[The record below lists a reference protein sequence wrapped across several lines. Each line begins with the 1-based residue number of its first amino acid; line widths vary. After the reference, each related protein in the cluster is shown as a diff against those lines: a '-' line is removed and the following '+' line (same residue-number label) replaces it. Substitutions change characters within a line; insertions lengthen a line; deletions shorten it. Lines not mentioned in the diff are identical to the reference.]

1 MAKVARLKIIKPTNV
16 DWSVFG
22 ELMRDLDYIGWKI
35 KNRTITRYHDLVTK
49 ELEYNNE
56 NEKRMNGEK
65 RKEVYGY
72 ASYENVIINEIKEDY
87 SEYGLYSEILPGLV
101 KEAVQA
107 YKKVQ
112 KDMMRGSA
120 TIPTFKRGQPVPV
133 RSRQIK
139 ILDKDKLSISLV
151 NKKGGE
157 SRGVPKK
164 GNSYSF
170 EVAIASK
177 KNYAKE
183 IMNHFIS
190 GRYELCDSRIQKD
203 GKDVYLQLVYKD
215 TEVKHYAVDKDTILG
230 IDLGISKAVTMVVSD
245 SPKYDF
251 IEGGEIEAFRKRT
264 EARRRSIQNQLKYAS
279 ENRKGHGRK
288 TLLKPLEVLSNK
300 IENFKD
306 LTNHRYSKYIVDYA
320 IKNGCGI
327 IQFEDLTGIN
337 NTSSFLANWS
347 YYDLQTKVKYKAQ
360 DAGIEVVMIS
370 PKYTSQRCNKCGII
384 DKENRKSQEMFE
396 CINCG
401 HKANADVNAA
411 RNIATK
417 DIENIILDQLES
429 QKSIQQK
436 LALFN

>member
-1 MAKVARLKIIKPTNV
+1 MAKVAKLKIVKPTNV

-35 KNRTITRYHDLVTK
+35 KNRAITRYHELVTK

-65 RKEVYGY
+65 RKETYGY
-72 ASYENVIINEIKEDY
+72 SSYENVIINEIKEDY
-87 SEYGLYSEILPGLV
+87 SEYGLHSELLPGLV

-139 ILDKDKLSISLV
+139 ILDKETLSISLV
-151 NKKGGE
+151 NKEGGE
-157 SRGVPKK
+157 NRGVPKK
-164 GNSYSF
+164 GKSYPF
-170 EVAIASK
+170 EVVIASR

-183 IMNHFIS
+183 IMNRLIS
-190 GRYELCDSRIQKD
+190 GRYELCDSKIQKD

-215 TEVKHYAVDKDTILG
+215 TEVKQYAVDKDTILG
-230 IDLGISKAVTMVVSD
+230 IDLGISKAATMAVSD
-245 SPKYDF
+245 SPKHDF

-264 EARRRSIQNQLKYAS
+264 DARRRSIQNQLRYAS

-288 TLLKPLEVLSNK
+288 ALLKPLEVLSVK

-320 IKNGCGI
+320 IKNGCGT
-327 IQFEDLTGIN
+327 IQFEDLTGIKSN
-337 NTSSFLANWS
+337 SAFLANWS

-370 PKYTSQRCNKCGII
+370 PKHTSQRCNKCGII
-384 DKENRKSQEMFE
+384 DKENRKSQEVFE

>member
-1 MAKVARLKIIKPTNV
+1 MAKVAKLKIVKPTNV

-35 KNRTITRYHDLVTK
+35 KNRAITRYHELVTK

-65 RKEVYGY
+65 RKETYGY
-72 ASYENVIINEIKEDY
+72 SSYENVIINEIKEDY
-87 SEYGLYSEILPGLV
+87 SEYGLHSELLPGLV

-133 RSRQIK
+133 RGRQIK
-139 ILDKDKLSISLV
+139 ILDKETLSISLV
-151 NKKGGE
+151 NKEGGE
-157 SRGVPKK
+157 NRGVPKK
-164 GNSYSF
+164 GKSYPF
-170 EVAIASK
+170 EVVIASR

-183 IMNHFIS
+183 IMNRLIS
-190 GRYELCDSRIQKD
+190 GRYELCDSKIQKD

-215 TEVKHYAVDKDTILG
+215 TEVKQYAVDKDTILG
-230 IDLGISKAVTMVVSD
+230 IDLGISKAATMAVSD
-245 SPKYDF
+245 SLKHDF

-264 EARRRSIQNQLKYAS
+264 DARRRSIQNQLRYAS

-288 TLLKPLEVLSNK
+288 ALLKPLEVLSGK

-320 IKNGCGI
+320 IKNGCGT
-327 IQFEDLTGIN
+327 IQFEDLTGIKSN
-337 NTSSFLANWS
+337 SAFLANWS

-370 PKYTSQRCNKCGII
+370 PKHTSQRCNKCGII
-384 DKENRKSQEMFE
+384 DKENRKSQEVFE

>member
-1 MAKVARLKIIKPTNV
+1 MAKVAKLKIVKPTNV

-72 ASYENVIINEIKEDY
+72 SSYESVIVNEIKGDY
-87 SEYGLYSEILPGLV
+87 AEYGLHSEILPGLV

-151 NKKGGE
+151 NKNGGE

-177 KNYAKE
+177 KKYAKE
-183 IMNHFIS
+183 IMNRLIS
-190 GRYELCDSRIQKD
+190 GRYELCDSRIEKD

-215 TEVKHYAVDKDTILG
+215 TEVKQYAVDKDTILG
-230 IDLGISKAVTMVVSD
+230 IDLGISKAVTMAVSG

-264 EARRRSIQNQLKYAS
+264 EARRRSIQNQLRYAS

-288 TLLKPLEVLSNK
+288 TLLKPLGVLSGK

-320 IKNGCGI
+320 IKNGCGT
-327 IQFEDLTGIN
+327 IQFEDLTGIKN
-337 NTSSFLANWS
+337 NSSFLANWS

-370 PKYTSQRCNKCGII
+370 PKHTSQRCNKCGII
-384 DKENRKSQEMFE
+384 DKENRKSQEVFE

>member
-1 MAKVARLKIIKPTNV
+1 MK
-16 DWSVFG
+16 S
-22 ELMRDLDYIGWKI
+22 
-35 KNRTITRYHDLVTK
+35 
-49 ELEYNNE
+49 
-56 NEKRMNGEK
+56 
-65 RKEVYGY
+65 
-72 ASYENVIINEIKEDY
+72 
-87 SEYGLYSEILPGLV
+87 
-101 KEAVQA
+101 
-107 YKKVQ
+107 
-112 KDMMRGSA
+112 
-120 TIPTFKRGQPVPV
+120 
-133 RSRQIK
+133 
-139 ILDKDKLSISLV
+139 
-151 NKKGGE
+151 
-157 SRGVPKK
+157 
-164 GNSYSF
+164 
-170 EVAIASK
+170 
-177 KNYAKE
+177 
-183 IMNHFIS
+183 
-190 GRYELCDSRIQKD
+190 
-203 GKDVYLQLVYKD
+203 
-215 TEVKHYAVDKDTILG
+215 DKDTILG

-264 EARRRSIQNQLKYAS
+264 EARRRSIQNQLKYES

>member
-1 MAKVARLKIIKPTNV
+1 MAKVAKLKIVKPTNV

-72 ASYENVIINEIKEDY
+72 SSYESVIVNEIKGDY
-87 SEYGLYSEILPGLV
+87 AEYGLHSEILPGLV

-151 NKKGGE
+151 NKNGGE

-177 KNYAKE
+177 KKYAKE
-183 IMNHFIS
+183 IMNRFIS
-190 GRYELCDSRIQKD
+190 GRYELCDSRIEKD

-215 TEVKHYAVDKDTILG
+215 TEVKQYAVDKDTILG
-230 IDLGISKAVTMVVSD
+230 IDLGISKAVTMAVSG

-264 EARRRSIQNQLKYAS
+264 EARRRSIQNQLRYAS

-288 TLLKPLEVLSNK
+288 TLLKPLEVLSSK

-320 IKNGCGI
+320 IKNGCGT

-337 NTSSFLANWS
+337 NASSFLANWS
-347 YYDLQTKVKYKAQ
+347 YYDLQTKVEYKAQ

-370 PKYTSQRCNKCGII
+370 PKHTSQRCNKCGII

>member
-1 MAKVARLKIIKPTNV
+1 MAKVAKLKIVKPTNV

-35 KNRTITRYHDLVTK
+35 KNRAITRYHELVTK

-65 RKEVYGY
+65 RKETYGY
-72 ASYENVIINEIKEDY
+72 SSYENVIINEIKEDY
-87 SEYGLYSEILPGLV
+87 SEYGLHSELLPGLV

-139 ILDKDKLSISLV
+139 ILDKETLSISLV
-151 NKKGGE
+151 NKEGGE
-157 SRGVPKK
+157 NRGVPKK
-164 GNSYSF
+164 GKSYPF
-170 EVAIASK
+170 EVVIASR

-183 IMNHFIS
+183 IMNRLIS
-190 GRYELCDSRIQKD
+190 GRYELCDSKIQKD

-215 TEVKHYAVDKDTILG
+215 TEVKQYAVDKDTILG
-230 IDLGISKAVTMVVSD
+230 IDLGISKAATMAVSD
-245 SPKYDF
+245 SPKHDF

-264 EARRRSIQNQLKYAS
+264 DARRRSIQNQLRYAS

-288 TLLKPLEVLSNK
+288 ALLKPLEVLSGK

-320 IKNGCGI
+320 IKNGCGT
-327 IQFEDLTGIN
+327 IQFEDLTGIKSN
-337 NTSSFLANWS
+337 SAFLANWS

-384 DKENRKSQEMFE
+384 DKENRKSQEVFE

>member
-1 MAKVARLKIIKPTNV
+1 MAKVAKLKIVKPTNV

-35 KNRTITRYHDLVTK
+35 KNRAITRYHELVTK

-65 RKEVYGY
+65 RKETYGY
-72 ASYENVIINEIKEDY
+72 SSYENVIINEIKEDY
-87 SEYGLYSEILPGLV
+87 SEYRLHSELLPGLV

-139 ILDKDKLSISLV
+139 ILDKETLSISLV
-151 NKKGGE
+151 NKEGGE
-157 SRGVPKK
+157 NRGVPKK
-164 GNSYSF
+164 GKSYPF
-170 EVAIASK
+170 EVVIASR

-183 IMNHFIS
+183 IMNRLIS
-190 GRYELCDSRIQKD
+190 GRYELCDSKIQKD

-215 TEVKHYAVDKDTILG
+215 TEVKQYAVDKDTILG
-230 IDLGISKAVTMVVSD
+230 IDLGISKAATMAVSD
-245 SPKYDF
+245 SPKHDF
-251 IEGGEIEAFRKRT
+251 IEDGEIEAFRKRT
-264 EARRRSIQNQLKYAS
+264 DARRRSIQNQLRYAS

-288 TLLKPLEVLSNK
+288 ALLKPLEVLSGK

-320 IKNGCGI
+320 IKNGCGT

-370 PKYTSQRCNKCGII
+370 PKHTSQRCNKCGII
-384 DKENRKSQEMFE
+384 DKENRKSQEVFE

>member
-1 MAKVARLKIIKPTNV
+1 MAKVAKLKIVKPTNV

-72 ASYENVIINEIKEDY
+72 ASYESVIINEIKGDY
-87 SEYGLYSEILPGLV
+87 AEYGLHSEILPGLV

-120 TIPTFKRGQPVPV
+120 TIPTFKRGQPVPI
-133 RSRQIK
+133 RSRKIK
-139 ILDKDKLSISLV
+139 VSSKGTLSLYLV
-151 NKKGGE
+151 NKEGGE
-157 SRGVPKK
+157 SRSIPKFGK
-164 GNSYSF
+164 SYPI
-170 EVAIASK
+170 EVAISSK
-177 KNYAKE
+177 KSYAKE
-183 IMNHFIS
+183 IMNRLIS

-203 GKDVYLQLVYKD
+203 GKNIYLQLVYKD
-215 TEVKHYAVDKDTILG
+215 TEVKQYAVDKDTILG

-264 EARRRSIQNQLKYAS
+264 EARRRSMQNQLRYAS

-288 TLLKPLEVLSNK
+288 TLLKPLEVLSSK

-320 IKNGCGI
+320 IKNGCGT

-370 PKYTSQRCNKCGII
+370 PNYTSQRCNKCGIV
-384 DKENRKSQEMFE
+384 DKENRKSQEVFE

-429 QKSIQQK
+429 QKSVQQK
-436 LALFN
+436 SALFN

>member
-1 MAKVARLKIIKPTNV
+1 MAKVAKLKIVKPTNV

-22 ELMRDLDYIGWKI
+22 SVINDLDYIGWKI

-49 ELEYNNE
+49 ELAYNNE

-65 RKEVYGY
+65 RKEMYGY
-72 ASYENVIINEIKEDY
+72 ANYESVIANEIKGDY
-87 SEYGLYSEILPGLV
+87 TEYGLHSELILQLI
-101 KEAVQA
+101 KDAVQA

-139 ILDKDKLSISLV
+139 ILDNETLSISLV
-151 NKKGGE
+151 NKDGGE
-157 SRGVPKK
+157 NRGVPKK
-164 GNSYSF
+164 GNSYPF
-170 EVAIASK
+170 EVVIASR

-183 IMNHFIS
+183 IMNRLIS
-190 GRYELCDSRIQKD
+190 GRYELCDSKIQKD

-215 TEVKHYAVDKDTILG
+215 TEVKQYAVDKDTILG
-230 IDLGISKAVTMVVSD
+230 IDLGISKAVTMAVSD

-264 EARRRSIQNQLKYAS
+264 EARRRSMQNQLRYSS

-288 TLLKPLEVLSNK
+288 ALLKPLEVLSDK
-300 IENFKD
+300 IENFKN

-320 IKNGCGI
+320 IKNGCGT
-327 IQFEDLTGIN
+327 IQFEDLTGIKN
-337 NTSSFLANWS
+337 NSSFLANWS

-370 PKYTSQRCNKCGII
+370 PKYTSQRCNKCGVI
-384 DKENRKSQEMFE
+384 DKENRKSQEVFE

>member
-1 MAKVARLKIIKPTNV
+1 MAKVAKLKIVKPTNV

-35 KNRTITRYHDLVTK
+35 KNRAITRYHELVTK

-65 RKEVYGY
+65 RKETYGY
-72 ASYENVIINEIKEDY
+72 SSYENVIINEIKEDY
-87 SEYGLYSEILPGLV
+87 SEYGLHSELLPGLV

-139 ILDKDKLSISLV
+139 ILDKETLSISLV
-151 NKKGGE
+151 NKEGGE
-157 SRGVPKK
+157 NRGVPKK
-164 GNSYSF
+164 GKSYPF
-170 EVAIASK
+170 EVVIASR

-183 IMNHFIS
+183 IMNRLIS
-190 GRYELCDSRIQKD
+190 GRYELCDSKIQKD

-215 TEVKHYAVDKDTILG
+215 TEVKQYAVDKDTILG
-230 IDLGISKAVTMVVSD
+230 IDLGISKAATMAVSD
-245 SPKYDF
+245 SPKHDF

-264 EARRRSIQNQLKYAS
+264 DARRRSIQNQLRYAS

-288 TLLKPLEVLSNK
+288 ALLKPLEVLSGK

-320 IKNGCGI
+320 IKNGCGT
-327 IQFEDLTGIN
+327 IQFEDLTGIKSN
-337 NTSSFLANWS
+337 SAFLANWS

-370 PKYTSQRCNKCGII
+370 PKHTSQRCNKCGII
-384 DKENRKSQEMFE
+384 DKENRKSQEVLE

>member
-1 MAKVARLKIIKPTNV
+1 MAKVAKLKIVKPTNV

-35 KNRTITRYHDLVTK
+35 KNRAITRYHELVTK

-65 RKEVYGY
+65 RKETYGY
-72 ASYENVIINEIKEDY
+72 SSYENVIINEIKEDY
-87 SEYGLYSEILPGLV
+87 SEYGLHSELLPGLV

-139 ILDKDKLSISLV
+139 ILDKETLSISLV
-151 NKKGGE
+151 NKEGGE
-157 SRGVPKK
+157 NRGVPKK
-164 GNSYSF
+164 GKSYPF
-170 EVAIASK
+170 EVVIASR

-183 IMNHFIS
+183 IMNRLIS
-190 GRYELCDSRIQKD
+190 GRYELCDSKIQKD

-215 TEVKHYAVDKDTILG
+215 TEVKQYAVDKDTILG
-230 IDLGISKAVTMVVSD
+230 IDLGISKAATMAVSD
-245 SPKYDF
+245 SPKHDF

-264 EARRRSIQNQLKYAS
+264 DARRRSIQNQLRYAS

-288 TLLKPLEVLSNK
+288 ALLKPLEVLSGK

-320 IKNGCGI
+320 IKNGCGT
-327 IQFEDLTGIN
+327 IQFEDLTGIKSN
-337 NTSSFLANWS
+337 SAFLANWS

-370 PKYTSQRCNKCGII
+370 PKHTSQRCNKCGII
-384 DKENRKSQEMFE
+384 DKENRKSQEVFE